1 MSKKSISVKTPKGV
15 KASLVDL
22 SNLGL
27 SKKPSARVGKKLTKA
42 VLAEYARSDSGAG
55 IYIGGNLGKLG
66 GKFQP
71 LIWGGIWMDRVN
83 GPDELSDILKDVGF
97 N

>member
-1 MSKKSISVKTPKGV
+1 MSKKPTSIKTPKGV
-15 KASLVDL
+15 QASLVDL

-27 SKKPSARVGKKLTKA
+27 SKKPSVRVGNKLTKA

-55 IYIGGNLGKLG
+55 IYVGGNLGRLG
-66 GKFQP
+66 GNFRP
-71 LIWGGIWMDRVN
+71 WIWGGIWMDRVN
-83 GPDELSDILKDVGF
+83 GPDELRDVLNDVGF